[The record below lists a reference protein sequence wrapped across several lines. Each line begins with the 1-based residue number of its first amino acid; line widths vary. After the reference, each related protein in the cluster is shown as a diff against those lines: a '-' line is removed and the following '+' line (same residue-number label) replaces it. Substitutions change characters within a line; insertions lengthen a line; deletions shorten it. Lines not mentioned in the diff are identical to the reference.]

1 MLLAA
6 QQPSTSTSSSPVSQR
21 GSSEKIPSSPPRS
34 TPYHVFPMMDFQSY
48 HNSITA
54 LSRLAAQHGSMGQA
68 MLPASHMMH
77 HMTTAGLP
85 SPIKEPDSTS
95 DGQKQQRQ
103 INDGELYNSFYYL
116 FPI

>member
-6 QQPSTSTSSSPVSQR
+6 QQPSTTSTSSSPVSQR
-21 GSSEKIPSSPPRS
+21 SSSEKIPSS